1 MSDDSQVA
9 KCPNQ
14 LPQQPP
20 SSPPSLPQ
28 PHPWPHD
35 PSCSCSFF
43 RMGSIVSSWGGD
55 AAFLRASRSI
65 IVSIATTTSKGPYLY
80 VTVLKSSEVL
90 QDPLLERPPR
100 HRADHLVDELPV
112 LEEQEGRDPHHA
124 VFLEL
129 LLVLVAIDLREQA
142 LARVLP
148 REVVDHRGD
157 RVAWAAPFR
166 PEVYDD
172 VLVLLDDL
180 VKVVVRDMNRLVVHG
195 CSLDLRLLDQLLLGR
210 LVLDGLVLDHE
221 HRTPRGLQP
230 ARAI

>member
-1 MSDDSQVA
+1 MSDDSQVE

-14 LPQQPP
+14 LPQHPL

-28 PHPWPHD
+28 PHPSPHD

-55 AAFLRASRSI
+55 AAFFRASRSI

-80 VTVLKSSEVL
+80 VTVPKSSEVL

-112 LEEQEGRDPHHA
+112 LEEQEGGDPHHA

-129 LLVLVAIDLREQA
+129 LLVLVAIDLREQD

-157 RVAWAAPFR
+157 RVARAAPLR
-166 PEVYDD
+166 PEVHDD

-180 VKVVVRDMNRLVVHG
+180 LEVVVRDVDRLVEDG
-195 CSLDLRLLDQLLLGR
+195 GPLDLRLLDQALLGR
-210 LVLDGLVLDHE
+210 PDLDGLVFDHE
-221 HRTPRGLQP
+221 HRRSPRLPP